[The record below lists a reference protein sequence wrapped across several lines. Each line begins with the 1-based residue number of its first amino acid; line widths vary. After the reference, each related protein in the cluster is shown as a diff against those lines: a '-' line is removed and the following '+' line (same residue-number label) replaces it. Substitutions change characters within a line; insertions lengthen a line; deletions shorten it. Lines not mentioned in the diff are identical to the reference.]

1 MKPFNLEEYLKNP
14 LRKVITRDGH
24 NVRIICTDHDNIS
37 YPIVGAIK
45 GYDFPFCFSED
56 GCVVGSKCNDA
67 NDLFFASEKHEG
79 WINIFRGKDNP
90 FTGNIIFASKEG
102 AEESGRHCCGF
113 TKDLYMTSA
122 KIEWEE

>member
-1 MKPFNLEEYLKNP
+1 MKPFSLDEYLKNP
-14 LRKVITRDGH
+14 SKKVITRDGY
-24 NVRIICTDHDNIS
+24 NVRIICTDHDNVL

-67 NDLFFASEKHEG
+67 NDLFFAPVKHEG
-79 WINIFRGKDNP
+79 WAAIYGAFLAGDIFS
-90 FTGNIIFASKEG
+90 SKEE
-102 AEESGRHCCGF
+102 AEESVKRAQS
-113 TKDLYMTSA
+113 KDFVAIA